1 METYLVV
8 YGIAII
14 PILACIKSTYS
25 KNTDNYWYN
34 RFVMFMYMT
43 LWLFGG
49 VALFKGDPALLWFA
63 IPPITQ
69 IILTSLRSLLRD
81 E

>member
-14 PILACIKSTYS
+14 PILAIIKSICS
-25 KNTDNYWYN
+25 KNVESYWYY
-34 RFVMFMYMT
+34 RFVMFMYLT

-49 VALFKGDPALLWFA
+49 VALFKGDPALLWFV
-63 IPPITQ
+63 IPPIAQ

-81 E
+81 